1 MSLRKA
7 TLLAAAGIAAGA
19 TTEFAY
25 NLRLFLNPPAY
36 LLNTLWISWLYDAN
50 QVLML
55 VLLVMLSREMAGKGQ
70 ARRRQDLALLATILS
85 GVLLHANAATDWTR
99 VPMIRWVVLHLLIE
113 AAWIAFLILLVKD
126 AAPLRGRGM
135 RGVAPTLAVLTMVQL
150 CRDGYL
156 IFFRVGMAWLSLS
169 AQRGLSGLFWTILVL
184 PAMELFR
191 GFSMVVFLL
200 LLWRYSWKRV

>member
-7 TLLAAAGIAAGA
+7 ALLAAAGIAVGTVTSIA
-19 TTEFAY
+19 E
-25 NLRLFLNPPAY
+25 NLRFYLNPPAY
-36 LLNTLWISWLYDAN
+36 LLNPLWISWLYDAN

-70 ARRRQDLALLATILS
+70 ARRRQDLALLATIVS
-85 GVLLHANAATDWTR
+85 GVLLHADAAREWMHL
-99 VPMIRWVVLHLLIE
+99 PMMRWVAFDLLI
-113 AAWIAFLILLVKD
+113 AIAWIAFLILLVKD

-135 RGVAPTLAVLTMVQL
+135 RVVAPILAATTLVQL

-169 AQRGLSGLFWTILVL
+169 AQRGLSGLFWAILVL
-184 PAMELFR
+184 PALELFR
-191 GFSMVVFLL
+191 GISMVVFLV